1 MSRAE
6 TGSHTR
12 QKIQL
17 IPRNAYWHLQT
28 HVQHIEN
35 TCFFIMDVNS
45 MTKHKTLRESCPYS
59 SGLRLFSL
67 PAAVNSIIIY
77 ITIAYEGVC
86 IHRECT
92 TLTVC
97 STQIQTHTLIHNR
110 WSPLR
115 CQQSAHGLVEPLFRR
130 AHIL

>member
-28 HVQHIEN
+28 HVQHIED
-35 TCFFIMDVNS
+35 TCSFIMDVNS
-45 MTKHKTLRESCPYS
+45 MTRHKTLRESCPYS

-92 TLTVC
+92 TLAHKFK
-97 STQIQTHTLIHNR
+97 HTLIHNR